1 VSQAD
6 EQDFNETSPI
16 AWAYPPGRGFSVASA
31 DVAPCGGIDP
41 GARTPYPLGEPDSSS
56 IIAPLTI
63 VGGDVAFTQIS
74 NLSSVNVLYTNET
87 DPRRFHAFS
96 FYSNSLDA
104 LGAGHYCSKGPDF
117 ASLGFQSG
125 DNATLLVIYQLGGE
139 RQYYYQCA
147 DVSLVD
153 VASYTA
159 PDDYV
164 CGNYTGLLQ
173 EASSE
178 DSLGGGNSSSYGGG
192 QGSSS
197 NETTTGTETSTGS
210 DAANSDASAAGSS
223 SSSDSGLSA
232 AAGGGIGAA
241 VTLVVVALLLAA
253 AFFTGLFS
261 FGKKRTAATGDDAS
275 SSSGVPTM
283 KQTRV

>member
-1 VSQAD
+1 
-6 EQDFNETSPI
+6 
-16 AWAYPPGRGFSVASA
+16 
-31 DVAPCGGIDP
+31 
-41 GARTPYPLGEPDSSS
+41 
-56 IIAPLTI
+56 
-63 VGGDVAFTQIS
+63 VAFTQIS

-87 DPRRFHAFS
+87 DPRRFHAFN

-117 ASLGFQSG
+117 SSLGFQAG
-125 DNATLLVIYQLGGE
+125 DNATLLVIYQLGEE

-173 EASSE
+173 EASSDE
-178 DSLGGGNSSSYGGG
+178 SLGGGNSSSYGGH
-192 QGSSS
+192 GSSTES
-197 NETTTGTETSTGS
+197 TSGSETTTGS
-210 DAANSDASAAGSS
+210 DAANSNAAAAGSS

-261 FGKKRTAATGDDAS
+261 FGKKKPHATSDDAS